1 MTANDKPSSTP
12 SADRPGRLFVVAGP
26 SGVGKGTLIRRLIGR
41 WPFYLSVSAT
51 TRPPRPGEI
60 HGRDYIFL
68 ADEEFDRWLAEDR
81 FLEWNQHFDHR
92 YGTPRQAVEDQITAG
107 RDVVLEIEVEG
118 AGQVRRNDPDA
129 IFIFIEPPSLETLER
144 RLSARGDTSD
154 VAARLSRARR
164 ELALAPDYDHRI
176 VNDVLEDAAARLLS
190 VFADPEGS
198 QHDHPAD

>member
-1 MTANDKPSSTP
+1 MPQP
-12 SADRPGRLFVVAGP
+12 GRPGPER
-26 SGVGKGTLIRRLIGR
+26 
-41 WPFYLSVSAT
+41 Y
-51 TRPPRPGEI
+51 
-60 HGRDYIFL
+60 GRDYIFL
-68 ADEEFDRWLAEDR
+68 GDEEFDRWLAEDR

-92 YGTPRQAVEDQITAG
+92 YGTPRQAVEDQIMAG

-129 IFIFIEPPSLETLER
+129 IFVFIEPPSLETLER

-154 VAARLSRARR
+154 VAARLARARR